1 MTPHDNPDSVSR
13 DLMVDGSRI
22 APSVTAPS
30 MNAHAAQT
38 LSPGTETNRPLT
50 WSNYA
55 CGQNGNNDEE
65 WND

>member
-1 MTPHDNPDSVSR
+1 
-13 DLMVDGSRI
+13 MVDGSRV

-38 LSPGTETNRPLT
+38 LSPDTEPNRPLT